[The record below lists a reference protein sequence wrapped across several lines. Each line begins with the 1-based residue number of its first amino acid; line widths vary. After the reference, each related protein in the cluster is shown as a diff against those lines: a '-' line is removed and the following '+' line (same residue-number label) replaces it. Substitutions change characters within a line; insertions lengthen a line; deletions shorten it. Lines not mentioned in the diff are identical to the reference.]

1 MQAVNASYKP
11 GHLTEN
17 GILPKRITG
26 DVIQD
31 VRGVL
36 KLTLRLFK
44 TAIYTIDW
52 WSLKEFVLI
61 KLSLGEF
68 LGGSSIFCHL
78 LRTGDPWEPR
88 NWLRRSDGERLNP
101 RDVEDPARVLLNPG
115 SERRGESEGI
125 PFGIRGERRGL
136 WTGFCTAS
144 NSQYVVTFP
153 LPC

>member
-44 TAIYTIDW
+44 TAIYTID
-52 WSLKEFVLI
+52 
-61 KLSLGEF
+61 
-68 LGGSSIFCHL
+68 
-78 LRTGDPWEPR
+78 
-88 NWLRRSDGERLNP
+88 
-101 RDVEDPARVLLNPG
+101 
-115 SERRGESEGI
+115 
-125 PFGIRGERRGL
+125 
-136 WTGFCTAS
+136 
-144 NSQYVVTFP
+144 
-153 LPC
+153 